1 MLKVGFIGVGN
12 TGNQIAA
19 IAQTKIADLPVVA
32 INSSQKDL
40 DTIPETV
47 KKFLI
52 TDKKGESQGA
62 GKNRTLAKTYLKDS
76 ILALINDQEM
86 KAFCS
91 TLEVVFV
98 CGSTGGGT
106 GSGVTPL
113 LLSALSQIYPDTLF
127 ILIGIGPVES
137 EALTAQV
144 NTLEYLKELYGNIK
158 NVHYMLYD
166 NDNFDNMPS
175 HKMMEHVNNE
185 VVEDIKVLM
194 GMYNKE
200 TRYDSIDTEDG
211 LRLIS
216 SPGRIVVAR
225 VEDVKEKDLDQASL
239 EERIIKAIKNNA
251 HMELQRDQ
259 KVMATGVISNL
270 SEQFSAEF
278 NVHIPR
284 VHELIG
290 EPVNEFLHTYINEDK
305 KEPNS
310 VYLIMTGL
318 SPVNDKITKIT
329 ERINE
334 IEERQRIQEEASV
347 LDESKIDTLSNMV
360 RSNTTRDN
368 KNEDGGDLNMD
379 DLFNSFGV

>member
-12 TGNQIAA
+12 TGNQIASL
-19 IAQTKIADLPVVA
+19 AQTKIENMPVVA

-144 NTLEYLKELYGNIK
+144 NTLEYLKEL
-158 NVHYMLYD
+158 
-166 NDNFDNMPS
+166 
-175 HKMMEHVNNE
+175 
-185 VVEDIKVLM
+185 
-194 GMYNKE
+194 
-200 TRYDSIDTEDG
+200 
-211 LRLIS
+211 
-216 SPGRIVVAR
+216 
-225 VEDVKEKDLDQASL
+225 
-239 EERIIKAIKNNA
+239 
-251 HMELQRDQ
+251 
-259 KVMATGVISNL
+259 
-270 SEQFSAEF
+270 
-278 NVHIPR
+278 
-284 VHELIG
+284 
-290 EPVNEFLHTYINEDK
+290 
-305 KEPNS
+305 
-310 VYLIMTGL
+310 
-318 SPVNDKITKIT
+318 
-329 ERINE
+329 
-334 IEERQRIQEEASV
+334 
-347 LDESKIDTLSNMV
+347 
-360 RSNTTRDN
+360 
-368 KNEDGGDLNMD
+368 
-379 DLFNSFGV
+379 

>member
-12 TGNQIAA
+12 TGNQIASLCNKELGIPV
-19 IAQTKIADLPVVA
+19 IAM
-32 INSSQKDL
+32 NSSEKDL
-40 DTIPETV
+40 DTIPEDI
-47 KKFLI
+47 KRILI
-52 TDKKGESQGA
+52 TDEKGESQGA

-76 ILALINDQEM
+76 IMGLINDEDVSL
-86 KAFCS
+86 FCKS
-91 TLEVVFV
+91 LEVVFI

-113 LLSALSQIYPDTLF
+113 LLSTLSQINPDTLF

-144 NTLEYLKELYGNIK
+144 NTLEYLKELYNNMP

-166 NDNFDNMPS
+166 NDNFSNMAS
-175 HKMMEHVNNE
+175 YKMMEHVNHE

-194 GMYNKE
+194 GYYNRPTKF
-200 TRYDSIDTEDG
+200 DSIDTEDG

-216 SPGRIVVAR
+216 APRRIVVAR

-239 EERIIKAIKNNA
+239 EDRLIKVIKSNA

-259 KVMATGVISNL
+259 KIMATGLIINL
-270 SEQFSAEF
+270 SEQFLDEF
-278 NVHIPR
+278 NTHIPR

-290 EPVNEFLHTYINEDK
+290 EPVNEYLHIAINDDRK
-305 KEPNS
+305 QPNS

-318 SPVNDKITKIT
+318 SPVNDKIVKVT
-329 ERINE
+329 ERVNE
-334 IEERQRIQEEASV
+334 IEERQRIQEEESA
-347 LDESKIDTLSNMV
+347 LDNGKIGALSEMV

-368 KNEDGGDLNMD
+368 KKAAEEINLD
-379 DLFNSFGV
+379 DLFKSFGV

>member
-19 IAQTKIADLPVVA
+19 LCQENLEIPVIA
-32 INSSQKDL
+32 INSSEKDL
-40 DTIPETV
+40 DTIPEGI
-47 KKFLI
+47 KRFLI
-52 TDKKGESQGA
+52 TDEKGDSQGA
-62 GKNRTLAKTYLKDS
+62 GKNRTLAKSYLKDS
-76 ILALINDQEM
+76 IMNLMQDKDMND
-86 KAFCS
+86 FCS
-91 TLEVVFV
+91 GLEVVFI

-113 LLSALSQIYPDTLF
+113 LLTALSQVYVDTLF

-144 NTLEYLKELYGNIK
+144 NTLEYLKELYNNMP

-166 NDNFDNMPS
+166 NDNFSNMAS
-175 HKMMEHVNNE
+175 YKMMEHVNHE

-194 GMYNKE
+194 GYYNRPTKF
-200 TRYDSIDTEDG
+200 DSIDTEDG

-216 SPGRIVVAR
+216 APRRIVVAR

-239 EERIIKAIKNNA
+239 EERMIKAIKTNA

-259 KVMATGVISNL
+259 KVMATGLIINL
-270 SEQFSAEF
+270 SEQFLDEF
-278 NVHIPR
+278 NTHIPR

-290 EPVNEFLHTYINEDK
+290 EPVNEYLHIVINDDRK
-305 KEPNS
+305 QPNS
-310 VYLIMTGL
+310 IYLIMTGL
-318 SPVNDKITKIT
+318 SPVNDKILKVT
-329 ERINE
+329 ERIEE
-334 IEERQRIQEEASV
+334 IEERQRIQEEESALDDQKIGV
-347 LDESKIDTLSNMV
+347 LGKMV

-368 KNEDGGDLNMD
+368 KSGEVTEVNLEA
-379 DLFNSFGV
+379 LFKDFGV

>member
-12 TGNQIAA
+12 TGNQIASL
-19 IAQTKIADLPVVA
+19 AQTKIENMPVVA

-62 GKNRTLAKTYLKDS
+62 GKNRTLAKSYLKDS

-113 LLSALSQIYPDTLF
+113 LLSALSQINPDTLF

-166 NDNFDNMPS
+166 NDNFDDMPS
-175 HKMMEHVNNE
+175 HRMMEHVNEE

-216 SPGRIVVAR
+216 SPGRIVVTR
-225 VEDVKEKDLDQASL
+225 VENVKEKDLDQASL
-239 EERIIKAIKNNA
+239 EERLIKAIKNNA

-334 IEERQRIQEEASV
+334 IEERQRIQEEASA
-347 LDESKIDTLSNMV
+347 LDTSKIDALSSMV

-368 KNEDGGDLNMD
+368 KENEGGEINMD
-379 DLFNSFGV
+379 ALFSDFGV

>member
-12 TGNQIAA
+12 TGNQIASL
-19 IAQTKIADLPVVA
+19 AQTKIENMPVVA

-62 GKNRTLAKTYLKDS
+62 GKNRTLAKSYLKDS

-113 LLSALSQIYPDTLF
+113 LLSALSQINPDTLF

-166 NDNFDNMPS
+166 NDNFDDMPS
-175 HKMMEHVNNE
+175 HRMMEHVNEE

-225 VEDVKEKDLDQASL
+225 VENVKEKDLDQASL
-239 EERIIKAIKNNA
+239 EERLIKAIKNNA

-334 IEERQRIQEEASV
+334 IEERQRIQEEASA
-347 LDESKIDTLSNMV
+347 LDTSKIDALSSMV

-368 KNEDGGDLNMD
+368 KDEDGGEINMD
-379 DLFNSFGV
+379 ALFSDFGV

>member
-12 TGNQIAA
+12 TGNQIASL
-19 IAQTKIADLPVVA
+19 AQTKIENMPVVA

-62 GKNRTLAKTYLKDS
+62 GKNRTLAKSYLKDS

-113 LLSALSQIYPDTLF
+113 LLSALSQINPDTLF

-166 NDNFDNMPS
+166 NDNFDDMPS
-175 HKMMEHVNNE
+175 HRMMEHVNEE

-239 EERIIKAIKNNA
+239 EERLIKAIKNNA

-334 IEERQRIQEEASV
+334 IEERQRIQEEASA
-347 LDESKIDTLSNMV
+347 LDTSKIDALSSMV

-368 KNEDGGDLNMD
+368 KEDEGGEINMD
-379 DLFNSFGV
+379 ALFSDFGV